1 VLASLGDRW
10 VVLAVGAWRGL
21 CWLLLRLVPPRRH
34 AVVFGLPDDEGNAVE
49 MVRAL
54 RRRYRG
60 RVYWLLED
68 VRYPGPAF
76 AAPELADRSRISRVQ
91 KDSLRAALLA
101 LTAETTI
108 FSHGLFTDVVP
119 PRNRLVVNVWHGDG
133 LKFPAGTHLIR
144 SSVVVAGTRLW
155 AKQRP
160 GRFGL
165 PESAVATVGNP
176 RIDQFGVTPPDDVL
190 TRLGLEPAAHT
201 VLWLP
206 TYRAASGGHGRTW
219 READDLSSNTDV
231 AVITRSLA
239 AACAVRS
246 FQLVVKPHP
255 LDTDS
260 FDDLGIGVLR
270 HTALRAAG
278 VTLYQLLG
286 AVDAVISDVSSVWV
300 DYLALDRPIAFYVP
314 DLEDLHRRGKLNVDD
329 PAALLPGP
337 RIVTSADAVRFI
349 DAVADDPEA
358 LRPSRHPAAE
368 RIGVVAEPGAAD
380 RLLDWLNTFQRRRG
394 RAALFRDDGADVR
407 RRPEAMEKEVRT

>member
-10 VVLAVGAWRGL
+10 VVLGVRAWRGI
-21 CWLLLRLVPPRRH
+21 CWLLLRLLPPGRH

-49 MVRAL
+49 AVRAL

-60 RVYWLLED
+60 RVYWLLAD

-76 AAPELADRSRISRVQ
+76 AGVELADRSRITRVQ

-101 LTAETTI
+101 LTAETTF
-108 FSHGLFTDVVP
+108 FSHGLFTDVDP
-119 PRNRLVVNVWHGDG
+119 PRNRLVVNLWHGDG

-144 SSVVVAGTRLW
+144 SSVVLAGTRLW
-155 AKQRP
+155 AQQRP
-160 GRFGL
+160 GRFAL
-165 PESAVATVGNP
+165 PESAVAVVGNP
-176 RIDQFGVTPPDDVL
+176 RIDQFHVTPPADVL
-190 TRLGLEPAAHT
+190 TRLGLEAGVGT

-219 READDLSSNTDV
+219 READDLSSNSDV

-239 AACAVRS
+239 AACAARS
-246 FQLVVKPHP
+246 LQLVVKPHP

-260 FDDLGIGVLR
+260 FDDLGIRVLR
-270 HTALRAAG
+270 HTALRDAG
-278 VTLYQLLG
+278 MTLYELLG

-314 DLEDLHRRGKLNVDD
+314 DLEDLQLRGKLNVED

-337 RIVTSADAVRFI
+337 RITTTAEAVRFI
-349 DAVADDPEA
+349 EAVADHPDDI
-358 LRPSRHPAAE
+358 RPSRYPAAAA
-368 RIGVVAEPGAAD
+368 IGVVSEPRVAD
-380 RLLDWLNTFQRRRG
+380 RLLDWLNRFQQARG
-394 RAALFRDDGADVR
+394 EPSLFRDSGF
-407 RRPEAMEKEVRT
+407 EATPQPQTLEEVRP